1 MIQLRFLATPDRWVG
16 EACTQCSAYV
26 KILGIRYAQDKH
38 GMSHF
43 VEINTEGGD
52 QTDEVRRRI
61 SGMKEVLSFDV
72 TEVASN
78 RLLGVVISNN
88 CRICSAIADVDA
100 SCFIS
105 AAATEEDCS
114 VGYRLLLGSEDI
126 PLLMSRLSK
135 TGAEYK
141 IAEISAVSTIRGL
154 TSKQEIILKTAM
166 ELGFYDFPR
175 RISQEELA
183 EKLGIKP
190 STLSEILRR
199 AEKKVVGRYFEE
211 SKQP

>member
-61 SGMKEVLSFDV
+61 SGMKEVLSLDV

-78 RLLGVVISNN
+78 RLLGVVISND
-88 CRICSAIADVDA
+88 CKICSAITDVDA

-105 AAATEEDCS
+105 TAATEEDCS
-114 VGYRLLLGSEDI
+114 VGYRLLLSSEDI
-126 PLLMSRLSK
+126 PVIMNRLSK

-141 IAEISAVSTIRGL
+141 IAEISAVSSIRGL
-154 TSKQEIILKTAM
+154 TSKQEVILKTAM

-175 RISQEELA
+175 RISQEDLS

-211 SKQP
+211 SE